1 MVGFGRGHPPG
12 ARSMHGHPASV
23 IERIVQRATAGV
35 SRRDIAAEF
44 NMTRSA
50 ICGVLHRQG
59 FRMIHAP
66 KPPKLARIRMAKMY
80 RTKSVCNVPS
90 LVSVDNVPAGAGVS
104 WCDLQSH
111 HCRWPML
118 GDLWCGEAKTSDS
131 YCHHHHAL
139 AYRRA
144 A

>member
-1 MVGFGRGHPPG
+1 
-12 ARSMHGHPASV
+12 MHGHPASV
-23 IERIVQRATAGV
+23 IERIVLRATAGV

-44 NMTRSA
+44 NMSRSA

-59 FRMIHAP
+59 FRAIHAP
-66 KPPKLARIRMAKMY
+66 KPPKLARIKPAKMY
-80 RTKSVCNVPS
+80 RTKSVCTAP
-90 LVSVDNVPAGAGVS
+90 LLSVDNVPAGAGVS

-111 HCRWPML
+111 HCRWPMP
-118 GDLWCGEAKTSDS
+118 GDMWCGSPKVSES
-131 YCHHHHAL
+131 YCPHHAAL